1 MTGSAANAGVIPYD
15 GRTAASIKVGSSQP
29 ESDHC
34 DHLPVYIGILVL
46 AGPTGYPLG
55 ELSEFSNFG
64 PVANLPPIDMGAT
77 MLMPVQ
83 SGRFKSINRA
93 FPCIVTLALVAAITS
108 ELSTSTTWSAA
119 PSPIPSLEVLD
130 RAHKAD
136 RLPLRRIERADHEL
150 PVGCESVVGS
160 FTRSPLTRAAR
171 DCLT

>member
-1 MTGSAANAGVIPYD
+1 ACLHWHSRSGWTY
-15 GRTAASIKVGSSQP
+15 
-29 ESDHC
+29 
-34 DHLPVYIGILVL
+34 GISLR
-46 AGPTGYPLG
+46 GTIRIF
-55 ELSEFSNFG
+55 ELRSCRYS
-64 PVANLPPIDMGAT
+64 PIHRCGAT

-93 FPCIVTLALVAAITS
+93 FPYLSRGFIVVLALVAAITS
-108 ELSTSTTWSAA
+108 QLSASTTWPAA

-136 RLPLRRIERADHEL
+136 RLSLRRIERADHEL

-160 FTRSPLTRAAR
+160 FAHSPSTHVAR